1 MPRYR
6 FSITDG
12 RSFEEG
18 HPMVL
23 ADTTAARIEAI
34 RIIGAMLRDEADRVT
49 PHRPLI
55 VKAIDDSGMV
65 AARVALSVFDA
76 GALKGQRRRP
86 AG

>member
-1 MPRYR
+1 MPLYR
-6 FSITDG
+6 FCISDG
-12 RSFEEG
+12 GSSEEWD
-18 HPMVL
+18 PMVL
-23 ADTTAARIEAI
+23 ADTAAARIEAI
-34 RIIGAMLRDEADRVT
+34 RIVGAMLRDGADRVR

-76 GALKGQRRRP
+76 GTLKGQRRRP

>member
-1 MPRYR
+1 MPLYR
-6 FSITDG
+6 FSIHDG
-12 RSFEEG
+12 RSSEECN
-18 HPMVL
+18 PMDL
-23 ADTTAARIEAI
+23 TDTTAARIEAI
-34 RIIGAMLRDEADRVT
+34 RIIGVMLRNEADRVA

-76 GALKGQRRRP
+76 GTLKGQRRRP